1 MVMAQLMGAY
11 MFVTDFLWDIHKIH
25 NTACLL
31 AHRVIVNF
39 TFHRENVLTH
49 RLTENGKKKP
59 NVCLHRNFAFLLILP
74 S

>member
-1 MVMAQLMGAY
+1 

-25 NTACLL
+25 NTAFLL

-59 NVCLHRNFAFLLILP
+59 NVCLHRNFAFFVNTSFITLLRF
-74 S
+74 